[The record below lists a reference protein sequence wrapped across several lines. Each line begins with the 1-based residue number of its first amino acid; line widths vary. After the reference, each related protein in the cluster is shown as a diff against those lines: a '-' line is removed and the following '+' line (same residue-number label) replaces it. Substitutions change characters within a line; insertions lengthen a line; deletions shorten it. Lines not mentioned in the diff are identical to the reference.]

1 MVILLEYIRGKIQ
14 RCEKEEK
21 EKRGWLLFEVVVILA
36 ISVFVPYKL
45 LGFWIGYMLGLG
57 LGIIFLAIAAFLS
70 IYFILA
76 PNNCFF
82 TFVYEGTGRFISKG
96 GKVVKVII
104 QWEGHT
110 LDENGYVVPE
120 NTWIQDGEA
129 VKVTLDST
137 AKKLKIEKKDGKMQE
152 FKDIETIMEDKKR
165 RLLARKTDG
174 STELIAE
181 VRKYKEPWHPFGGL
195 RYIGPWPIYDIYFY
209 DFAWTGI
216 DQAGNIDPHPKESLG
231 FFILTDDNYL
241 NSAMALETKP
251 PENLPVDLLQPV
263 TIRIANPRK
272 AIFAAERWLEIVLQN
287 ITSIDKDF
295 VRMHTWEELI
305 AEKDIGGQILEMAR
319 ERMIIEELFYRYG
332 IDVRKILT
340 KDLRVTTQPTTDLQ
354 RATLERFK
362 AEQEAKAIAIR
373 ADAEKKKRTTETM
386 GTIIQMMAEATG
398 EKPEEIQKKIKD
410 SPRLR
415 SQLQKFTRDLITRQ
429 VSIQGKSLIDIRVEG
444 AKGIE
449 KAILDIISV
458 YKRLSSPG
466 GSGKENTGE
475 EEQTSPKTKKR
486 KF

>member
-21 EKRGWLLFEVVVILA
+21 EKRGWLLVEVAVILA

-45 LGFWIGYMLGLG
+45 LGFWVGYTLGLG
-57 LGIIFLAIAAFLS
+57 LGIILLAIAAFLS
-70 IYFILA
+70 IYFMLA
-76 PNNCFF
+76 PNNCSF

-120 NTWIQDGEA
+120 NTW
-129 VKVTLDST
+129 VKNGRTLDVVQVLDE
-137 AKKLKIEKKDGKMQE
+137 KKGRLKIK
-152 FKDIETIMEDKKR
+152 
-165 RLLARKTDG
+165 KTDG
-174 STELIAE
+174 TIEE
-181 VRKYKEPWHPFGGL
+181 VEGARKYKEPWHPFGGL